1 MDTPILNMST
11 RDSRKCLFKWTEQ
24 HDKENNVEQS
34 VTPLRN
40 RSATDKSAG
49 HQRRGWLRV
58 HQKNVSERGHGLMQ
72 SFVLLWNM
80 LLYIKTHSHRKV
92 NGLP

>member
-34 VTPLRN
+34 VTPL
-40 RSATDKSAG
+40 
-49 HQRRGWLRV
+49 
-58 HQKNVSERGHGLMQ
+58 VSPLEIYYACLDVNACII
-72 SFVLLWNM
+72 SISCTCM
-80 LLYIKTHSHRKV
+80 LLYICMPYIISLLFPFICIMSTLHSLYVVVK
-92 NGLP
+92 

>member
-34 VTPLRN
+34 VTPL
-40 RSATDKSAG
+40 
-49 HQRRGWLRV
+49 
-58 HQKNVSERGHGLMQ
+58 VSPLEIYYACLD
-72 SFVLLWNM
+72 
-80 LLYIKTHSHRKV
+80 V
-92 NGLP
+92 N